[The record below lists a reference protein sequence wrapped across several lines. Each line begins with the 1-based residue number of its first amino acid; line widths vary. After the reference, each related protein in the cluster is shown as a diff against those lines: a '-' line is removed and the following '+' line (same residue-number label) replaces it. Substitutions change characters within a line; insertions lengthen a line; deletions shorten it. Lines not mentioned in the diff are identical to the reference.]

1 MTITMTVKNQVTIPQ
16 EIVSAM
22 GLKKG
27 TLFNV
32 EINRNRIELVP
43 LEPTEKVFTD
53 KEYEALNKLCQKE
66 KGQEKKVTKKFIE
79 NLKKG
84 KV

>member
-1 MTITMTVKNQVTIPQ
+1 MTITMTAKNQITIPQ

-22 GLKKG
+22 KLGKG
-27 TLFNV
+27 SLFNV
-32 EINRNRIELVP
+32 EIHKNRIELVP

-53 KEYEALNKLCQKE
+53 KEYEALERLYQKE
-66 KGQEKKVTKKFIE
+66 KGQKKKVTKKFIE

>member
-1 MTITMTVKNQVTIPQ
+1 MTAKNQVTIPQ

-22 GLKKG
+22 GLEKG
-27 TLFNV
+27 SLFNV
-32 EINRNRIELVP
+32 EIHKNRIELVP

-53 KEYEALNKLCQKE
+53 KEYEALEKLYQKE
-66 KGQEKKVTKKFIE
+66 KEKKTEVTKKFISD
-79 NLKKG
+79 LKKG

>member
-1 MTITMTVKNQVTIPQ
+1 MTITMTAKNQVTIPQ

-22 GLKKG
+22 GLEKG
-27 TLFNV
+27 SLFNV
-32 EINRNRIELVP
+32 EIHKNRIELVP

-53 KEYEALNKLCQKE
+53 KEYEALEKLYQKE
-66 KGQEKKVTKKFIE
+66 KEKKTEVTKKFISD
-79 NLKKG
+79 LKKG